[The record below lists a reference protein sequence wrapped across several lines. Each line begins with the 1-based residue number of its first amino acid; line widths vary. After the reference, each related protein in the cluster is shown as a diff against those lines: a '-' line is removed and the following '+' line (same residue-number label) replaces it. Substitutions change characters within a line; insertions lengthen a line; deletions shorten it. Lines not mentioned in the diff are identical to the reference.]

1 MDVGEPT
8 QVMTPTLDGPVLAVL
23 ARVGEEQTPGEVHR
37 RCRRGSEPGVRRTL
51 ARLVTQGI
59 VLARPAGNAVLY
71 SLNREHLAA
80 ALVVGLVDLRVALWA
95 RLRECLAAWEVPAVH
110 VSAFGSAARGDG
122 DERSD
127 IDLLVVRPQG
137 LGAHESGWEAQI
149 DDLRQRVRAWTG
161 NRAQIVELDR
171 DELRRAT
178 ARGER
183 LVGEVRRDGIGLV
196 GAPFADLA
204 PERRPRRRR
213 TVNP

>member
-8 QVMTPTLDGPVLAVL
+8 QVTTPTLDGPVLTVL
-23 ARVGEEQTPGEVHR
+23 ARAGEGLTPGEVHR

-51 ARLVTQGI
+51 ARLVAQGI

-80 ALVVGLVDLRVALWA
+80 PLVVQLVDLRPALWA
-95 RLRECLAAWEVPAVH
+95 RLRDYLAAWEVPALH

-127 IDLLVVRPQG
+127 IDLLVVRPQTTG
-137 LGAHESGWEAQI
+137 SDESRWEAQI

-183 LVGEVRRDGIGLV
+183 LVGEVRRDGIGLM
-196 GAPFADLA
+196 GDPFASLA
-204 PERRPRRRR
+204 PERRARRRR
-213 TVNP
+213 EVNR